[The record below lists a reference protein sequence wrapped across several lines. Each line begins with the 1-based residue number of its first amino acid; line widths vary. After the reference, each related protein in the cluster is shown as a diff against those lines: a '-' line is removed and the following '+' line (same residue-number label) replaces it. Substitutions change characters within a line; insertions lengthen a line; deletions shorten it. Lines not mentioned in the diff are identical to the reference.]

1 LAAFGT
7 RKTDYSYFFKIFC
20 GKGRTQ
26 AQIQG
31 WKFRKIRFFPEKS
44 KKRLTLTG
52 FILYN
57 TWCVIGSGKSSKARA
72 RAGVN
77 NSFDQEV

>member
-1 LAAFGT
+1 MKGSE
-7 RKTDYSYFFKIFC
+7 KIKIYSGYYPP
-20 GKGRTQ
+20 
-26 AQIQG
+26 AQKEIPCLGYQ
-31 WKFRKIRFFPEKS
+31 IRFFPEKN

-57 TWCVIGSGKSSKARA
+57 TWCVIGSGKSLKAQA